1 MKKNLLFVAMML
13 CCAMTIFAQNNNQ
26 ISYQAV
32 VRDAENKLVANK
44 NVTVMVKIF
53 DGDIQD
59 PVYTKTYTDVQTN
72 LNGLISLL
80 IGPAANESSDAWMQI
95 HWNQARIETTV
106 TLDGTQLGTLAM
118 PLTAVPYA
126 LYADNAAHAVLAD
139 RAADLDPNSPII
151 RDIYGKMTSD
161 STAIYQTIKVDSA
174 ALAERMR
181 ADSAA
186 LANRMRADSAALANH
201 LKDTLKEYVK
211 KTELCGLVK
220 ECVTPDFNA
229 VYNKIE
235 ADSLA
240 MVAYVRDTLQTLTY
254 ALEQQRTQLIN
265 DMNTMIAVLTA
276 RIDSLVRVTDSLLVM
291 AQDSFIV
298 TSGKTTFTLK
308 NVPDDNHILR
318 MYINGVM
325 VGGNH
330 TGVLTFSDNV
340 QSKEVTYHADMNKNH
355 NGDSYNLQAGDKV
368 TIVYWYIKQQQQQ
381 QLVGP
386 SNANTPGYY

>member
-1 MKKNLLFVAMML
+1 MKKTLLFVAMML

-44 NVTVMVKIF
+44 NVTVLVKIF

-59 PVYTKTYTDVQTN
+59 PVYTNTYTDVHTN

-240 MVAYVRDTLQTLTY
+240 MVAYVRDTLQTLTE
-254 ALEQQRTQLIN
+254 ALATERTQLIS
-265 DMNTMIAVLTA
+265 DMNAMIAVLKA
-276 RIDSLVRVTDSLLVM
+276 RIDSLANVTANMPKM
-291 AQDSFIV
+291 AQDSFTVAQNQIEDTCNFV
-298 TSGKTTFTLK
+298 LK
-308 NVPDDNHILR
+308 NVPDNQHILR

-325 VGGNH
+325 VGGDH
-330 TGVLTFSDNV
+330 SGVLTIANA
-340 QSKEVTYHADMNKNH
+340 QNKTVTYHADKNKNH
-355 NGDSYNLQAGDKV
+355 NNEAYNLKAGDKV
-368 TIVYWYIKQQQQQ
+368 TIVYWY
-381 QLVGP
+381 LPTTTTATATTSGF
-386 SNANTPGYY
+386 